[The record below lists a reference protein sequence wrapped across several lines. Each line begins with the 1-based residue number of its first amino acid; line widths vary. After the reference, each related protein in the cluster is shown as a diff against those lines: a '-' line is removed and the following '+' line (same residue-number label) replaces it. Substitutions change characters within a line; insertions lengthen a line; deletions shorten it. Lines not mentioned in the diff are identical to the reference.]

1 MELELSVEFDNRTQL
16 NFDFIWQK
24 DKRHPVSTESER
36 SPSSMYLNQF
46 DKTKFSINPELT
58 KFFIAENNEK
68 FQKAIATPKR

>member
-1 MELELSVEFDNRTQL
+1 MELEVSGEFDYRTQL
-16 NFDFIWQK
+16 KFDFVWHK
-24 DKRHPVSTESER
+24 DKRHPVSIESER

-68 FQKAIATPKR
+68 FQQAIATPKR